1 MNIYLHE
8 LKVNRKFMIYWSIGI
23 LAIIFIY
30 GSFYPLFI
38 KEVDNFVNLM
48 NQYPAEI
55 RAIFGFNGGNIKSIL
70 GYFSTFTLSFATI
83 CGSILAMILGL
94 SIISKEEK
102 EKTADFL
109 LAKPVSRF
117 KILTAKILAT
127 LTLLLISNSVIYIIT
142 YFFLILVANTTIN
155 LTIFTLLFLTILIIQ
170 LLFLTLG
177 FFISVI
183 LKKVKAVLAMA
194 MGIVFG
200 FYFFS
205 VFAAEKLRLLMP
217 FNYFDAN
224 YIIKHSSYESL
235 YLGSTFL
242 LIIIFISLSY
252 YIYQK
257 KDIASI

>member
-1 MNIYLHE
+1 MHN
-8 LKVNRKFMIYWSIGI
+8 
-23 LAIIFIY
+23 
-30 GSFYPLFI
+30 SF
-38 KEVDNFVNLM
+38 
-48 NQYPAEI
+48 
-55 RAIFGFNGGNIKSIL
+55 
-70 GYFSTFTLSFATI
+70 
-83 CGSILAMILGL
+83 
-94 SIISKEEK
+94 
-102 EKTADFL
+102 
-109 LAKPVSRF
+109 
-117 KILTAKILAT
+117 
-127 LTLLLISNSVIYIIT
+127 
-142 YFFLILVANTTIN
+142 
-155 LTIFTLLFLTILIIQ
+155 LIIQ